1 MTLERISTGIASL
14 DALIEGGIPRGSTVL
29 VAGNPGTGK
38 TILTSHFLYDGLS
51 KGEAGVYVSFSES
64 KKQFYD
70 IFVLIRL
77 INGSNM
83 SAFKISLAIIT
94 LTFVLFIGGVQFQNA
109 DFVYGQ
115 FFEKSGTKSNLKN
128 SSNFSSNSTTSE
140 NSNVSGLVL
149 LSQKLNNASFGYRV
163 LEGQIQ
169 NKGNDTAKSVLVR
182 LTVYDKDKGVIG
194 SEFTIPHI
202 HTLKPNHK
210 SSFKMTSSIDN
221 FKGMEYYEIPLEWK
235 KPDGSQAYVEN
246 AKIYEK

>member
-1 MTLERISTGIASL
+1 
-14 DALIEGGIPRGSTVL
+14 
-29 VAGNPGTGK
+29 
-38 TILTSHFLYDGLS
+38 
-51 KGEAGVYVSFSES
+51 
-64 KKQFYD
+64 
-70 IFVLIRL
+70 
-77 INGSNM
+77 M

-94 LTFVLFIGGVQFQNA
+94 LTFVLFIGGMQFQNA

-115 FFEKSGTKSNLKN
+115 FFENSGAKSNLKN

-182 LTVYDKDKGVIG
+182 LTVYDKDEGVIG
-194 SEFTIPHI
+194 SEFTIPNI

-221 FKGMEYYEIPLEWK
+221 FKGMEYYEISLEWK